1 MTIST
6 KLTKNDKKCQTIADK
21 IHRTASPENQT
32 NPELILTGI
41 FDD

>member
-1 MTIST
+1 MIIST

-21 IHRTASPENQT
+21 IHGTASPENQT